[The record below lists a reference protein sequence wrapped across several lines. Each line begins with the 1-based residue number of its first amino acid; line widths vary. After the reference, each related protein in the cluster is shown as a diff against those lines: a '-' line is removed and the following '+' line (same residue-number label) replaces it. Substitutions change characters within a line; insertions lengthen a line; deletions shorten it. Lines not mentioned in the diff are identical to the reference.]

1 MKETDISRAIIE
13 DYTKQLTEYLEND
26 VVIVGAGPAGLTAGY
41 YLGKA
46 GVKTCIIERKLST
59 GGGIWG
65 GAAGYNSIIVEDPEI
80 LNELQIT
87 NRKEGNLYIADAVE
101 FATGLAY
108 RARQAGTKIFNLL
121 EAEDIVVKNNKASGA
136 VLNATGIRLARMHV
150 DPFCVSSKVLVD
162 ATGHPAEVVNM
173 LTRRDPQALANNIGE
188 GFMDVDTA
196 ERGVVEKTGEIYD
209 GLFVTGMSV
218 CATYG
223 LPRMGPIFGGM
234 LKSGKKLAELI
245 NEKL

>member
-13 DYTKQLTEYLEND
+13 DYTKQITEYLEND
-26 VVIVGAGPAGLTAGY
+26 VIIVGAGPAGLTAGY

-46 GVKTCIIERKLST
+46 GFKTCIIERKLST

-65 GAAGYNSIIVEDPEI
+65 GAAGYNSIVVEDSEI
-80 LNELQIT
+80 LDELQIT
-87 NRKEGNLYIADAVE
+87 TRKKGSLYIADAVE

-121 EAEDIVVKNNKASGA
+121 EAEDIVVKNNKVSGA
-136 VLNATGIRLARMHV
+136 VLNATGIRMANLHV
-150 DPFCVSSKVLVD
+150 DPFCISGKFVVD

-173 LTRRDPQALANNIGE
+173 LKRRNPDALANKIGE
-188 GFMDVDTA
+188 SFMDVENA
-196 ERGVVEKTGEIYD
+196 EKGVVEKTGEIYD
-209 GLFVTGMSV
+209 GLLVTGMSV

-234 LKSGKKLAELI
+234 LESGKKAAELI
-245 NEKL
+245 NEL